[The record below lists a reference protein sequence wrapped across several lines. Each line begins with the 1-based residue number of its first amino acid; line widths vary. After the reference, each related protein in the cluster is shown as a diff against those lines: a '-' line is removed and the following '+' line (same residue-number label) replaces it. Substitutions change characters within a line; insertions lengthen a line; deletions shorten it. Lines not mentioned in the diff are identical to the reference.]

1 MKKLAFLLSTLLVA
15 TVFLAGCGDNSDA
28 QKKDNDKLTVYTTVY
43 PLQYLASQIGGTYV
57 DAHSVYP
64 AGSDAHSFDPTQKDM
79 MNIADSDL
87 FFYIGLGMEG
97 FVDKAKQSLKNEN
110 VKFVVTTD
118 NLHLPTMSHEEEDH
132 EHEEDE
138 DGHDHGDINPHVWLD
153 PNYMITMAA
162 TVRDNLSK
170 ELPAQKET
178 FNKNYEKVISQL
190 KTLNTDYKTMA
201 DTAKHKDFVTAHA
214 AYGYWEKEYGL
225 KQIPIA
231 GISTSDEPSQKKLTT
246 IVNTIKSEKIP
257 YILLEQNTNSKIADV
272 IQKETD
278 TKTLKLHNLETLTQ
292 KDIDAKRDYMS
303 IMKDNLAALKT
314 ALNY

>member
-15 TVFLAGCGDNSDA
+15 AVFLAGCGDNSDA
-28 QKKDNDKLTVYTTVY
+28 KKKDNDKLTVYTTVY

-178 FNKNYEKVISQL
+178 FNKNYEKVVSQL

>member
-15 TVFLAGCGDNSDA
+15 AVFLAGCGDNSDA

-118 NLHLPTMSHEEEDH
+118 NLHLPTMSHEEDH

-178 FNKNYEKVISQL
+178 FNKNYEKVVSQL

-303 IMKDNLAALKT
+303 IMKHNLAALKT

>member
-15 TVFLAGCGDNSDA
+15 ALFLAGCGDNSDA

-178 FNKNYEKVISQL
+178 FNKNYEKVVSQL

>member
-1 MKKLAFLLSTLLVA
+1 MKKLAFLLSTLLVTA
-15 TVFLAGCGDNSDA
+15 VFLAGCGDNSDA
-28 QKKDNDKLTVYTTVY
+28 QKKGNDKLTVYTTVY

-118 NLHLPTMSHEEEDH
+118 NLHLPTMSHEEDH

-178 FNKNYEKVISQL
+178 FNKNYEKVVSQL

>member
-15 TVFLAGCGDNSDA
+15 AVFLAGCGDNSDA

-97 FVDKAKQSLKNEN
+97 FVNKAKQSLKNEN

-178 FNKNYEKVISQL
+178 FNKNYEKVVSQL

>member
-15 TVFLAGCGDNSDA
+15 ALFLAGCGDNSDA

-178 FNKNYEKVISQL
+178 FNKNYEKVVSQL
-190 KTLNTDYKTMA
+190 KTLNTDYQTMA

>member
-1 MKKLAFLLSTLLVA
+1 MKKLAFLLSTLLVTA
-15 TVFLAGCGDNSDA
+15 VFLAGCGDNSDA
-28 QKKDNDKLTVYTTVY
+28 QKKDNDNLTVYTTVY

-178 FNKNYEKVISQL
+178 FNKNYEKVVSQL

>member
-15 TVFLAGCGDNSDA
+15 AVFLAGCGDNSDA

-178 FNKNYEKVISQL
+178 FNKNYEKVVSQL

-201 DTAKHKDFVTAHA
+201 NTAKHKDFVTAHA

>member
-15 TVFLAGCGDNSDA
+15 AVFLAGCGDNSDA

-138 DGHDHGDINPHVWLD
+138 DGHDQGDINPHVWLD

-178 FNKNYEKVISQL
+178 FNKNYEKVVSQL

-201 DTAKHKDFVTAHA
+201 NTAKHKDFVTAHA

>member
-15 TVFLAGCGDNSDA
+15 AVFLAGCGDNSGT

-178 FNKNYEKVISQL
+178 FNKNYEKVVSQL

-201 DTAKHKDFVTAHA
+201 NTAKHKDFVTAHA

>member
-1 MKKLAFLLSTLLVA
+1 MKKLAFLLSTLLVTA
-15 TVFLAGCGDNSDA
+15 VFLAGCGDNSDA
-28 QKKDNDKLTVYTTVY
+28 QKKGNDKLTVYTTVY

-87 FFYIGLGMEG
+87 FFYIDLGMEG

-178 FNKNYEKVISQL
+178 FNKNYEKVVSQL

>member
-15 TVFLAGCGDNSDA
+15 AVFLAGCGDNSGT
-28 QKKDNDKLTVYTTVY
+28 QKKYNDKLTVYTTVY

-162 TVRDNLSK
+162 TFRDNLSK

-178 FNKNYEKVISQL
+178 FNKNYEKVVSQL

-246 IVNTIKSEKIP
+246 IVNMIKSEKIP

>member
-15 TVFLAGCGDNSDA
+15 AVFLAGCGDNSDA

-110 VKFVVTTD
+110 VKFAVTTD
-118 NLHLPTMSHEEEDH
+118 NLHLPTMSHEEEH

-178 FNKNYEKVISQL
+178 FNKNYEKVVSQL

-201 DTAKHKDFVTAHA
+201 NTAKHKDFVTAHA

>member
-15 TVFLAGCGDNSDA
+15 AVFLAGCGDNSGT

-162 TVRDNLSK
+162 TFRDNLSK

-178 FNKNYEKVISQL
+178 FNKNYEKVVSQL

-246 IVNTIKSEKIP
+246 IVNMIKSEKIP

>member
-1 MKKLAFLLSTLLVA
+1 MKKLAFLLSTLLVTA
-15 TVFLAGCGDNSDA
+15 VFLAGCGDNSDA
-28 QKKDNDKLTVYTTVY
+28 QKKGNDKLTVYTTVY

-178 FNKNYEKVISQL
+178 FNKNYEKVVSQL
-190 KTLNTDYKTMA
+190 KTLNTDYQTMA

>member
-15 TVFLAGCGDNSDA
+15 ALFLAGCDDNSDA

-178 FNKNYEKVISQL
+178 FNKNYEKVVSQL

>member
-15 TVFLAGCGDNSDA
+15 AVFLAGCGDNSDA

-178 FNKNYEKVISQL
+178 FNKNYEKVVSQL
-190 KTLNTDYKTMA
+190 KTLNTDYQTMA

>member
-1 MKKLAFLLSTLLVA
+1 MKKLAFLLSSLLVA
-15 TVFLAGCGDNSDA
+15 AVFLAGCGDNSDA

-178 FNKNYEKVISQL
+178 FNKNYEKVVSQL

>member
-15 TVFLAGCGDNSDA
+15 AVFLAGCGDNSDA
-28 QKKDNDKLTVYTTVY
+28 KKDNDKLTVYTTVY

-118 NLHLPTMSHEEEDH
+118 KLHLPTMSHEEEDH

-178 FNKNYEKVISQL
+178 FNKNYEKVVSQL

>member
-1 MKKLAFLLSTLLVA
+1 MKKLTFLLSTLLVA
-15 TVFLAGCGDNSDA
+15 AVFLAGCGDNSDA

-178 FNKNYEKVISQL
+178 FNKNYEKVVSQL

>member
-15 TVFLAGCGDNSDA
+15 AVFLAGCGDNSGT

-178 FNKNYEKVISQL
+178 FNKNYEKVVSQL

>member
-1 MKKLAFLLSTLLVA
+1 MKKIAILLSTILLVS
-15 TVFLAGCGDNSDA
+15 VFMVGCGNSDA
-28 QKKDNDKLTVYTTVY
+28 KTKDADKLIVYTTVY
-43 PLQYLASQIGGTYV
+43 PLQYLAAQIGGKYV

-64 AGSDAHSFDPTQKDM
+64 AGSDAHSFDPSQKDM

-97 FVDKAKQSLKNEN
+97 FVDKAKQSLKKEN

-118 NLHLPTMSHEEEDH
+118 DLKLPAVTHEEEDH
-132 EHEEDE
+132 DHEGDE
-138 DGHDHGDINPHVWLD
+138 DDHDHGDVNPHVWLD
-153 PNYMITMAA
+153 PNYMVTMAGV
-162 TVRDNLSK
+162 VRDNLSK
-170 ELPAQKET
+170 ELPAQKAT
-178 FNKNYEKVISQL
+178 FEKNYEDIVLQL
-190 KTLNTDYKTMA
+190 QTLNNDYKTMA
-201 DTAKHKDFVTAHA
+201 TNAKHKDFVTAHA
-214 AYGYWEKEYGL
+214 AYGYWEQEYGL

-231 GISTSDEPSQKKLTT
+231 GISTSDEPSQKKLTS
-246 IVNTIKSEKIP
+246 IVSTIKKDKIP

-278 TKTLKLHNLETLTQ
+278 TKTMKLHNLETLTQ

-303 IMKDNLAALKT
+303 IMKDNLAALDK

>member
-15 TVFLAGCGDNSDA
+15 AVFLAGCGDNSDA

-178 FNKNYEKVISQL
+178 FDKNYEKVVSQL

>member
-1 MKKLAFLLSTLLVA
+1 MKKLAFLLSTLLVTA
-15 TVFLAGCGDNSDA
+15 VFLAGCGDNSDA
-28 QKKDNDKLTVYTTVY
+28 QKKGNDKLTVYTTVY

-110 VKFVVTTD
+110 VKFIVTTD
-118 NLHLPTMSHEEEDH
+118 NLHLPTMSHEEEH

-178 FNKNYEKVISQL
+178 FNKNYEKVVSQL
-190 KTLNTDYKTMA
+190 KTLNTDYQTMA

>member
-15 TVFLAGCGDNSDA
+15 AVFLAGCGDNSDA

-178 FNKNYEKVISQL
+178 FDKNYEKVVSQL

-246 IVNTIKSEKIP
+246 IVNTIKNEKIP

>member
-1 MKKLAFLLSTLLVA
+1 MKKLAFLLSSLLVVA
-15 TVFLAGCGDNSDA
+15 VFLAGCGDNSDA

-178 FNKNYEKVISQL
+178 FNKNYEKVVSQL

>member
-15 TVFLAGCGDNSDA
+15 AVFLAGCGDNSDA

-138 DGHDHGDINPHVWLD
+138 DGHNHGDINPHVWLD

-178 FNKNYEKVISQL
+178 FNKNYEKVVSQL

>member
-1 MKKLAFLLSTLLVA
+1 MKKLAFLLSTLLVTA
-15 TVFLAGCGDNSDA
+15 VFLAGCGDNSDA

-178 FNKNYEKVISQL
+178 FNKNYEKVVSQL

-225 KQIPIA
+225 KQIPIS

-272 IQKETD
+272 IQKETG

>member
-15 TVFLAGCGDNSDA
+15 AVFLAGCGDNSDA

-178 FNKNYEKVISQL
+178 FNKNYEKVVSQL

-246 IVNTIKSEKIP
+246 IVNMIKSEKIP

>member
-1 MKKLAFLLSTLLVA
+1 MKKLAFLLSTLLVTA
-15 TVFLAGCGDNSDA
+15 VFLAGCGDNSDA
-28 QKKDNDKLTVYTTVY
+28 QKKGNDKLTVYTTVY

-110 VKFVVTTD
+110 VKFVITTD

-178 FNKNYEKVISQL
+178 FNKNYEKVVSQL